1 MVAFAAH
8 SGRVCALL
16 ITIIQPS
23 TPASP
28 LFSYYT
34 VEPSSRSQMV
44 ESIKPVDTPHSDTL
58 LILGDGR
65 HTIDKAVNYR
75 LKWMMKNLCY
85 FNICL
90 IFKMKPASLLADDH
104 GPL

>member
-8 SGRVCALL
+8 SGRVCALI

-23 TPASP
+23 TPASLLP
-28 LFSYYT
+28 FSYYT

-44 ESIKPVDTPHSDTL
+44 ESIKPVETPHFDTL

-65 HTIDKAVNYR
+65 YTIDKAVNYR
-75 LKWMMKNLCY
+75 LKWMMKN
-85 FNICL
+85 
-90 IFKMKPASLLADDH
+90 
-104 GPL
+104 